1 MAAGIGPS
9 DRSASSS
16 ITPAEKARSP
26 GSKGLLRLETG
37 RTTEVVVLSTPKALG
52 GAGASAG
59 TPSPFSTTAESVRSF
74 FSSISLFSP
83 RKGSTASDGSPSL
96 SSRVSTPSSMP
107 LSPTER
113 DLESIQVDVAVLP
126 STQKNQADYERR
138 LGEFFSEK
146 GLQHVQPL
154 EIDGIVGTASL
165 LSDEKMIDQIAKDLN
180 RDASITLLGVT
191 LPTRSSNGGEKLTKE
206 QVRDAIDD
214 TLRSQ
219 GVELSPEMKTRLLNG
234 MQQGVLSPASI
245 ISHAMLDQNFLEL
258 EGGPA
263 SSDKLEKDVQMS
275 LIAAIKGTEFLAD
288 LKAPT
293 IRDTMKPFSIDV
305 TKRGTKLEIEAKKE
319 AYTTA
324 KIDGEEIVFDYG
336 VKVDVESGHAAV
348 FLKRT
353 SE

>member
-9 DRSASSS
+9 DRTSTSA
-16 ITPAEKARSP
+16 ISP
-26 GSKGLLRLETG
+26 SYSGPKGLLRLETG
-37 RTTEVVVLSTPKALG
+37 KTAEVVVLTPKALG
-52 GAGASAG
+52 GAGAPAG

-107 LSPTER
+107 LSPTAK

-191 LPTRSSNGGEKLTKE
+191 LPTRSSNGGERLTKE
-206 QVRDAIDD
+206 QIRDAIDD

-258 EGGPA
+258 EEGPSS

-275 LIAAIKGTEFLAD
+275 LIAAVKGTEFLAD

-305 TKRGTKLEIEAKKE
+305 TKRGTKIEIEAKKE